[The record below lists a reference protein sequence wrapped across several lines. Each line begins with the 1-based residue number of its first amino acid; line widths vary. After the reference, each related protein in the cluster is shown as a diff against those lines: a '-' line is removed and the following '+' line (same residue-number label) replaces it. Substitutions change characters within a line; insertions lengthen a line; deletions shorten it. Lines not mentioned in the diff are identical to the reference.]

1 MSPRLYPFTLFPED
15 RDVLGTPHRLNTKA
29 RAAFPTFF
37 DSSAA
42 THLAYVN
49 DNPPGSGDIVR
60 YAPLP
65 PIPSGTPA
73 DPFCLTRSSRLASP
87 GHYHLPATEI
97 RRARRRH

>member
-29 RAAFPTFF
+29 RAASPTFF

-42 THLAYVN
+42 IHLAYVN
-49 DNPPGSGDIVR
+49 DNLPGSGDIVR
-60 YAPLP
+60 YTPLP

-73 DPFCLTRSSRLASP
+73 DPFA
-87 GHYHLPATEI
+87 
-97 RRARRRH
+97 

>member
-1 MSPRLYPFTLFPED
+1 MSPRLYPFTFFSED

-73 DPFCLTRSSRLASP
+73 DPFLLDTQLSVSITRTLPPSRHRDPPRTA
-87 GHYHLPATEI
+87 
-97 RRARRRH
+97 